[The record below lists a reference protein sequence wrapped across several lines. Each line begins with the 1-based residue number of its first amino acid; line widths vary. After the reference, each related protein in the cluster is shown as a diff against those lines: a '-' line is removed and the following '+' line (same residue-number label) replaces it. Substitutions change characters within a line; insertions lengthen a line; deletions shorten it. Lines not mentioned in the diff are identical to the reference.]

1 MTKRKIH
8 QASKSKAIQNALGQ
22 LGWHAS
28 GKDVVAF
35 LANFGIDVDE
45 GLVHKVKV
53 ASLKDTGRVRRQL
66 AQATS
71 SDLRRMARLPQK
83 IPTRRPYRR

>member
-1 MTKRKIH
+1 MTKRKNRRT
-8 QASKSKAIQNALGQ
+8 SKSKAIQNALGQ

-45 GLVHKVKV
+45 GLVHRVKV

-66 AQATS
+66 AQATQA
-71 SDLRRMARLPQK
+71 DQRRVARLPQK
-83 IPTRRPYRR
+83 IPTQRPYRR